1 MKIKSKVWLALSAA
15 FFILALPLAAQDKDP
30 ETMSRVAELDALHEV
45 IYPIWHTAYPEKD
58 YAALR
63 QFVPQIEELAAK
75 VYTAKLPGI
84 LRDKQ
89 AAWNKG
95 VEALKKSVED
105 YRAAAAGPDDA
116 ALLRAAEKLHSRFE
130 SLLRLISPVLP
141 DVDSFHQTLY
151 VVYHRY
157 LPNKEF
163 DKIATAAEELRAKA
177 EKLRDARIPVWMKE
191 KAASLKTT
199 TAALLAAAEELCAT
213 VKAND
218 NQAVEKAV
226 ENLHAKYKAVES
238 VFD

>member
-1 MKIKSKVWLALSAA
+1 MKIKSTVSLALPAA
-15 FFILALPLAAQDKDP
+15 LIILALPLAAQNRDP

-63 QFVPQIEELAAK
+63 QFVPQVEGLAAK

-105 YRAAAAGPDDA
+105 YRAAASGPDNA
-116 ALLRAAEKLHSRFE
+116 ALLQAAEKLHSRFE

-141 DVDSFHQTLY
+141 EVDLFHQTLY
-151 VVYHRY
+151 VVYHRH

-177 EKLRDARIPVWMKE
+177 EKLLNARIPVWLKD
-191 KAASLKTT
+191 KAESLKTAA
-199 TAALLAAAEELCAT
+199 AALLAAAEELCAT
-213 VKAND
+213 VKAKD

-226 ENLHAKYKAVES
+226 ENLHTKYKAVES